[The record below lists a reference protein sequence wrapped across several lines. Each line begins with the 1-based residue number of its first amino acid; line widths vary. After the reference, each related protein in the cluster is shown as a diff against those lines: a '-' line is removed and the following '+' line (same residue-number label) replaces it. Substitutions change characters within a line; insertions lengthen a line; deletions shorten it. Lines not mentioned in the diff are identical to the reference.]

1 MKLKTKREDNM
12 SPFKVSGTLTPSS
25 NIQSK
30 VILNHIGQVHTQP
43 GNEEMEEMT
52 TELINL
58 KTELLRM
65 KSFYKPID

>member
-12 SPFKVSGTLTPSS
+12 SPFNVSGTLTPS
-25 NIQSK
+25 NINSK

-52 TELINL
+52 RELIHL

-65 KSFYKPID
+65 KSFYKPLD